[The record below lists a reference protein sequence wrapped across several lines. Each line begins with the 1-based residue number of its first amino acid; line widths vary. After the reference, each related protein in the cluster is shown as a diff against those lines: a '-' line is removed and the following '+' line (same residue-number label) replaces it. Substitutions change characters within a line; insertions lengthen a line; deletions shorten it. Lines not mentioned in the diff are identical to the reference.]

1 VSRVAKRDALSSW
14 RPARW
19 GVQFLRWT
27 GLHRSEAR
35 AGYLFVSPSVVL
47 ILLFVVVPMVGGLA
61 LSFYRWDT
69 FSPPSPVGVG
79 NYLQLP
85 QDGLFLAAMRN
96 TMVFA
101 FVSTPLSIAVGLVLA
116 ILINEPWVKGKSFFS
131 TIYFIPVVMSMVA
144 VALIWRWIYDNEF
157 GILNVLLR
165 MVGLPRQMWLQD
177 PRWVVLALMFVNIW
191 KTVGYNMVI
200 YLAAL
205 QDIPGHLLET
215 AALDGASRLQQLR
228 HIALPLLKP
237 TTLFVTII
245 AFINSFQVFDLVYVF
260 VGERGPD
267 LNSIVMVYDVYM
279 TAFRSYQLGYASA
292 QAAILFLIIL
302 AFSIGL
308 FKLMTSEVEY

>member
-1 VSRVAKRDALSSW
+1 MGRGR
-14 RPARW
+14 R
-19 GVQFLRWT
+19 FLRWT

-35 AGYLFVSPSVVL
+35 AGYLFVSPSVIL

-69 FSPPSPVGVG
+69 FSPPAPVGLA

-85 QDGLFLAAMRN
+85 QDSLFLSALRN
-96 TMVFA
+96 TMLFA
-101 FVSTPLSIAVGLVLA
+101 FVSAPLSIVIGLGFA
-116 ILINEPWVKGKSFFS
+116 IVINEPWVKGKSFFS
-131 TIYFIPVVMSMVA
+131 TVYFIPVVMSMVA

-157 GILNVLLR
+157 GLLNALLR
-165 MVGLPRQMWLQD
+165 IVGLPRQMWLQD
-177 PRWVVLALMFVNIW
+177 PRWVVLSLMFVNIW

-205 QDIPGHLLET
+205 QDIPAHLIET
-215 AALDGASRLQQLR
+215 AALDGANRLQQLR

-267 LNSIVMVYDVYM
+267 QNSIVMVYDVYM

-308 FKLMTSEVEY
+308 FRLMTSEVEY

>member
-1 VSRVAKRDALSSW
+1 
-14 RPARW
+14 
-19 GVQFLRWT
+19 
-27 GLHRSEAR
+27 
-35 AGYLFVSPSVVL
+35 
-47 ILLFVVVPMVGGLA
+47 
-61 LSFYRWDT
+61 
-69 FSPPSPVGVG
+69 
-79 NYLQLP
+79 
-85 QDGLFLAAMRN
+85 
-96 TMVFA
+96 MVFA

>member
-1 VSRVAKRDALSSW
+1 
-14 RPARW
+14 
-19 GVQFLRWT
+19 
-27 GLHRSEAR
+27 
-35 AGYLFVSPSVVL
+35 VVL